1 MLLLKNKLLLSLMLI
16 LSTSLSVLGKN
27 SHQIIDALNNDVIVV
42 EDTHPSSSNFFN
54 RLTDTDWS
62 EFLKD
67 HGMTKVTKEKS
78 KKLKEYCSDKWH
90 ELISDENYENSP
102 DYLSSWFKSIKDSD
116 LVQDTKSKIKDS
128 KITKEVKDKIGNFKQ
143 SSDDIS
149 SWLFESWDV
158 DTLRNFLKKNNIY
171 LSQDLSTTHDKDKLI
186 KVCKDNFKYL
196 SNRAKASGYYL
207 SNSYLDSWSDKDLTA
222 WLDKYKIKHHKKAT
236 SSDLKKL
243 VKDNLYKITDTLKKT
258 KDDLL
263 TNLDVETWSGDLL
276 DNKKSDDAKIKA
288 LLNNLSK
295 PDLVKWLKS
304 HNIEFDKNFDFNSD
318 KDLATFI
325 KKNHYVDYLA
335 SDISN
340 YLNDKKNQFKKQGD
354 SLLQKSSKQ
363 ISSQYENFKS
373 STEDSYEDLK
383 DWSLENLEHLQND
396 LNSKYSIAS
405 KKTYKTK
412 DEILKN
418 IEKIKKEHQDTFN
431 DYYDQIVSSLNKQSD
446 HISSFFDD
454 WSLDNLKKWA
464 GDSVSNINENKEEL
478 IQKSKN
484 KFDELY
490 ASNKKEAHNK
500 AADLKKFWD
509 DTLESWST
517 DDFKEYLV
525 NLKKKNIIKDDESTF
540 SKMDRKQLYEKC
552 KENTLWLIT
561 AGQYKPPSTKDRIIQ
576 KLQDQVNFV
585 RSKIPYLNN

>member
-1 MLLLKNKLLLSLMLI
+1 MLLLKNKSLVSLMLI

-42 EDTHPSSSNFFN
+42 EDTDPNSSNFFN
-54 RLTDTDWS
+54 KLTDTDWS

-78 KKLKEYCSDKWH
+78 KSLKDYCSDKWH
-90 ELISDENYENSP
+90 ELISDENYENTP
-102 DYLSSWFKSIKDSD
+102 DYLSTWFQSIKDSD

-128 KITKEVKDKIGNFKQ
+128 KITQEVKDKIGNFKQ
-143 SSDDIS
+143 SSEDIS

-158 DTLRNFLKKNNIY
+158 DTLRDFLKKNNIY
-171 LSQDLSTTHDKDKLI
+171 LSQDLSTTHDKDKLV
-186 KVCKDNFKYL
+186 KVY
-196 SNRAKASGYYL
+196 
-207 SNSYLDSWSDKDLTA
+207 SWSDKDLTA
-222 WLDKYKIKHHKKAT
+222 WLDKYKIKHQKKAT
-236 SSDLKKL
+236 SDDLKKL

-258 KDDLL
+258 KTELL
-263 TNLDVETWSGDLL
+263 TNLDVDSWSGDLL
-276 DNKKSDDAKIKA
+276 DKKKSSDAKIKT
-288 LLNNLSK
+288 LLDNLSK

-318 KDLATFI
+318 KDLTAFI
-325 KKNHYVDYLA
+325 KKNNYVDYL
-335 SDISN
+335 SNDISD
-340 YLNDKKNQFKKQGD
+340 YLNDKKNQAD

-363 ISSQYENFKS
+363 ISSQFENFKS
-373 STEDSYEDLK
+373 TTEDNYEDLK
-383 DWSLENLEHLQND
+383 DWSLENLELLQND
-396 LNSKYSIAS
+396 LNSKYHIAS

-418 IEKIKKEHQDTFN
+418 IEKIKKDHEDTFK
-431 DYYDQIVSSLNKQSD
+431 DYYDQIASTLNKQAD

-464 GDSVSNINENKEEL
+464 DDSVSNMNENKEEL
-478 IQKSKN
+478 IEKSKS

-490 ASNKKEAHNK
+490 ASGKKEGQNK

-509 DTLESWST
+509 ETLESWST
-517 DDFKEYLV
+517 DDFKEYLM
-525 NLKKKNIIKDDESTF
+525 NLKKKNLIKDDEKTF

-552 KENTLWLIT
+552 KENTLWFIS

-585 RSKIPYLNN
+585 RSKIPYVN

>member
-1 MLLLKNKLLLSLMLI
+1 MLLLKNKSFVSLMLI

-42 EDTHPSSSNFFN
+42 EDTDPNSSNFFN
-54 RLTDTDWS
+54 KLTDTDWS

-78 KKLKEYCSDKWH
+78 KSLKEYCSDKWH
-90 ELISDENYENSP
+90 ELISDENYENTP
-102 DYLSSWFKSIKDSD
+102 DYLSNWFQSIKDSD

-143 SSDDIS
+143 SSEDIS

-158 DTLRNFLKKNNIY
+158 DTLRDFLKKNNIY

-222 WLDKYKIKHHKKAT
+222 WLDKYKIKHQKKAT
-236 SSDLKKL
+236 SADLKKL
-243 VKDNLYKITDTLKKT
+243 VKENLYKITDTLKRSKT
-258 KDDLL
+258 DLL
-263 TNLDVETWSGDLL
+263 KNLDVESWSGDLL
-276 DNKKSDDAKIKA
+276 DKKKSSDAKIKI
-288 LLNNLSK
+288 LLDNLSK
-295 PDLVKWLKS
+295 PDLIKWLKS
-304 HNIEFDKNFDFNSD
+304 HDSEFDKNFDFNSD
-318 KDLATFI
+318 KELTAFI
-325 KKNHYVDYLA
+325 KKNNYVDYL
-335 SDISN
+335 SNDISD
-340 YLNDKKNQFKKQGD
+340 YLNDKKSKAD

-363 ISSQYENFKS
+363 ISSQFDSFKS
-373 STEDSYEDLK
+373 TAEDSYEDLK
-383 DWSLENLEHLQND
+383 DWSLENLELLQND
-396 LNSKYSIAS
+396 LNSKYHIAS

-418 IEKIKKEHQDTFN
+418 IEKIKKDHEDTFK
-431 DYYDQIVSSLNKQSD
+431 DYYDQIASSLNKQAD

-454 WSLDNLKKWA
+454 WSLDNLKKWTD
-464 GDSVSNINENKEEL
+464 GSVSNMNENKEEL
-478 IQKSKN
+478 IKKSKS

-490 ASNKKEAHNK
+490 TSGKKEGHNK

-509 DTLESWST
+509 ETLESWST
-517 DDFKEYLV
+517 DDLKEYLM
-525 NLKKKNIIKDDESTF
+525 NLKKKNIIKDDENTF

-552 KENTLWLIT
+552 KENTLWFIS

-576 KLQDQVNFV
+576 KIQDQVNFV
-585 RSKIPYLNN
+585 RSKIPYVN

>member
-1 MLLLKNKLLLSLMLI
+1 MLLLKNKSLVSLMLI

-42 EDTHPSSSNFFN
+42 EDTDPNSSNFFN
-54 RLTDTDWS
+54 KLTDTDWS

-78 KKLKEYCSDKWH
+78 KSLKDYCSDKWH
-90 ELISDENYENSP
+90 ELISDENYENTP
-102 DYLSSWFKSIKDSD
+102 DYLSTWFQSIKDSD

-143 SSDDIS
+143 SSEDIS

-158 DTLRNFLKKNNIY
+158 DTLRGFLKKNNIY
-171 LSQDLSTTHDKDKLI
+171 LSQDLSTTHDKDKLV

-222 WLDKYKIKHHKKAT
+222 WLDKYKIKHQKKAT
-236 SSDLKKL
+236 SDDLKKL

-258 KDDLL
+258 KTDLL
-263 TNLDVETWSGDLL
+263 TNLDIDSWSGDLL
-276 DNKKSDDAKIKA
+276 DKKKSSDAKIKT
-288 LLNNLSK
+288 LLDNLSK

-318 KDLATFI
+318 KDLTAFI
-325 KKNHYVDYLA
+325 KKNNYVDYL
-335 SDISN
+335 SNDISD
-340 YLNDKKNQFKKQGD
+340 YLNDKKNQAD
-354 SLLQKSSKQ
+354 SFLQKSSKQ
-363 ISSQYENFKS
+363 ISSQFENFKS
-373 STEDSYEDLK
+373 TTEDNYEDLK
-383 DWSLENLEHLQND
+383 DWSLENLELLQND
-396 LNSKYSIAS
+396 LNSKYHIAS

-418 IEKIKKEHQDTFN
+418 IEKIKKDHEDTFK
-431 DYYDQIVSSLNKQSD
+431 DYYDQIASTLNKQAD

-464 GDSVSNINENKEEL
+464 DDSVSNMNENKEEL
-478 IQKSKN
+478 IEKSKS

-490 ASNKKEAHNK
+490 ASGKKEGQNK

-509 DTLESWST
+509 ETLESWST
-517 DDFKEYLV
+517 DDFKEYLM
-525 NLKKKNIIKDDESTF
+525 NLKKKNLIKDDEKTF

-552 KENTLWLIT
+552 KENTLWFIS

-585 RSKIPYLNN
+585 RSKIPYVN

>member
-1 MLLLKNKLLLSLMLI
+1 MLLLKNKSLVSLMLI

-42 EDTHPSSSNFFN
+42 EDTDPNSSNFFN
-54 RLTDTDWS
+54 KLTDTDWS

-78 KKLKEYCSDKWH
+78 KSLKDYCSDKWH
-90 ELISDENYENSP
+90 ELISDENYENTP
-102 DYLSSWFKSIKDSD
+102 DYLSTWFQSIKDSD

-143 SSDDIS
+143 SSEDIS

-158 DTLRNFLKKNNIY
+158 DTLRDFLKKNNIY
-171 LSQDLSTTHDKDKLI
+171 LSQDLSTTHDKDKLV

-222 WLDKYKIKHHKKAT
+222 WLDKYKIKHQKKA
-236 SSDLKKL
+236 SSDDLKKL
-243 VKDNLYKITDTLKKT
+243 VKDNLYRITDTLKKT
-258 KDDLL
+258 KTDLL
-263 TNLDVETWSGDLL
+263 TNLDVDSWSGDLL
-276 DNKKSDDAKIKA
+276 DKKKSSDAKIKT
-288 LLNNLSK
+288 LLDNLSK

-318 KDLATFI
+318 KDLTAFI
-325 KKNHYVDYLA
+325 KKNNYVDYL
-335 SDISN
+335 SNDISD
-340 YLNDKKNQFKKQGD
+340 YLNDKRNQAD

-363 ISSQYENFKS
+363 ISSQFENFKS
-373 STEDSYEDLK
+373 TTEDNYEDLK
-383 DWSLENLEHLQND
+383 DWSLENLELLQND
-396 LNSKYSIAS
+396 LNSKYHIAS

-418 IEKIKKEHQDTFN
+418 IEKIKKDHEDTFK
-431 DYYDQIVSSLNKQSD
+431 DYYDQIASTLNKQAD

-464 GDSVSNINENKEEL
+464 DDSVSNMNENKEEL
-478 IQKSKN
+478 IEKSKS

-490 ASNKKEAHNK
+490 ASGKKEGQNK

-509 DTLESWST
+509 ETLESWST
-517 DDFKEYLV
+517 DDFKEYLM
-525 NLKKKNIIKDDESTF
+525 NLKKKNIIKDDEKTF

-552 KENTLWLIT
+552 KENTLWFIS

-585 RSKIPYLNN
+585 RSKIPYVN

>member
-1 MLLLKNKLLLSLMLI
+1 MLLLKNKSLVSLMLI

-42 EDTHPSSSNFFN
+42 EDTDPNSSNFFN
-54 RLTDTDWS
+54 KLTDTDWS

-78 KKLKEYCSDKWH
+78 KSLKDYCSDKWH
-90 ELISDENYENSP
+90 ELISDENYENTP
-102 DYLSSWFKSIKDSD
+102 DYLSTWFQSIKDSD

-143 SSDDIS
+143 SSEDIS

-158 DTLRNFLKKNNIY
+158 DTLRGFLKKNNIY
-171 LSQDLSTTHDKDKLI
+171 LSQDLSTTHDKDKLV

-222 WLDKYKIKHHKKAT
+222 WLDKYKIKHQKKAT
-236 SSDLKKL
+236 SDDLKKL

-258 KDDLL
+258 KTDLL
-263 TNLDVETWSGDLL
+263 TNLDIDSWSGDLL
-276 DNKKSDDAKIKA
+276 DKKKSSDAKIKT
-288 LLNNLSK
+288 LLDNLSK

-318 KDLATFI
+318 KDLTAFI
-325 KKNHYVDYLA
+325 KKNNYVDYL
-335 SDISN
+335 SNDISD
-340 YLNDKKNQFKKQGD
+340 YLNDKKNQAD

-363 ISSQYENFKS
+363 ISSQFENFKS
-373 STEDSYEDLK
+373 TTEDNYEDLK
-383 DWSLENLEHLQND
+383 DWSLENLELLQND
-396 LNSKYSIAS
+396 LHSKYHIAS

-418 IEKIKKEHQDTFN
+418 IEKIKKDHEDTFK
-431 DYYDQIVSSLNKQSD
+431 DYYDQIASTLNKQAD

-464 GDSVSNINENKEEL
+464 DDSVSNMNENKEEL
-478 IQKSKN
+478 IEKSKS

-490 ASNKKEAHNK
+490 ASGKKEGQNK

-509 DTLESWST
+509 ETLESWST
-517 DDFKEYLV
+517 DDFKEYLM
-525 NLKKKNIIKDDESTF
+525 NLKKKNIIKDDEKTF

-552 KENTLWLIT
+552 KENTLWFIS

-585 RSKIPYLNN
+585 RSKIPYVN

>member
-1 MLLLKNKLLLSLMLI
+1 MLLLKNKSLVSLMLI

-42 EDTHPSSSNFFN
+42 EDTDPNSSNFFN
-54 RLTDTDWS
+54 KLTDTDWS

-67 HGMTKVTKEKS
+67 HGMTKITKEKS
-78 KKLKEYCSDKWH
+78 KSLKDYCSDKWH
-90 ELISDENYENSP
+90 ELISDENYENTP
-102 DYLSSWFKSIKDSD
+102 DYLSTWFQSIKDSD

-143 SSDDIS
+143 SSEDIS

-158 DTLRNFLKKNNIY
+158 DTLRGFLKKNNIY
-171 LSQDLSTTHDKDKLI
+171 LSQDLSTTHDKDKLV

-222 WLDKYKIKHHKKAT
+222 WLDKYKIKHQKKAT
-236 SSDLKKL
+236 SDDLKKL

-258 KDDLL
+258 KTDLL
-263 TNLDVETWSGDLL
+263 TNLDIDSWSGDLL
-276 DNKKSDDAKIKA
+276 DKKKSSDAKIKT
-288 LLNNLSK
+288 LLDNLSK

-318 KDLATFI
+318 KDLTAFI
-325 KKNHYVDYLA
+325 KKNNYVDYL
-335 SDISN
+335 SNDISD
-340 YLNDKKNQFKKQGD
+340 YLNDKKNQAD
-354 SLLQKSSKQ
+354 SFLQKSSKQ
-363 ISSQYENFKS
+363 ISSQFENFKS
-373 STEDSYEDLK
+373 TTEDNYEDLK
-383 DWSLENLEHLQND
+383 DWSLENLELLQND
-396 LNSKYSIAS
+396 LNSKYHIAS

-418 IEKIKKEHQDTFN
+418 IEKIKKDHEDTFK
-431 DYYDQIVSSLNKQSD
+431 DYYDQIASTLNKQAD

-464 GDSVSNINENKEEL
+464 DDSVSNMNENKEEL
-478 IQKSKN
+478 IEKSKS

-490 ASNKKEAHNK
+490 ASGKKEGQNK

-509 DTLESWST
+509 ETLESWST
-517 DDFKEYLV
+517 DDFKEYLM
-525 NLKKKNIIKDDESTF
+525 NLKKKNLIKDDEKTF

-552 KENTLWLIT
+552 KENTLWFIS

-585 RSKIPYLNN
+585 RSKIPYVN

>member
-1 MLLLKNKLLLSLMLI
+1 MLLLKNKSLVSLMLI

-42 EDTHPSSSNFFN
+42 EDTDPNSSNFFN
-54 RLTDTDWS
+54 KLTDTDWS

-78 KKLKEYCSDKWH
+78 KSLKDYCSDKWH
-90 ELISDENYENSP
+90 ELISDENYENTP
-102 DYLSSWFKSIKDSD
+102 DYLSTWFQSIKDSD

-143 SSDDIS
+143 SSEDIS

-158 DTLRNFLKKNNIY
+158 DTLRGFLKKNNIY
-171 LSQDLSTTHDKDKLI
+171 LSQDLSTTHDKDKLV

-222 WLDKYKIKHHKKAT
+222 WLDKYKIKHQKKAT
-236 SSDLKKL
+236 SDDLKKL

-258 KDDLL
+258 KTDLL
-263 TNLDVETWSGDLL
+263 TNLDIDSWSGDLL
-276 DNKKSDDAKIKA
+276 DKKKSSDAKIKT
-288 LLNNLSK
+288 LLDNLSK

-304 HNIEFDKNFDFNSD
+304 HNFEFDKNFDFNSD
-318 KDLATFI
+318 KDLTAFI
-325 KKNHYVDYLA
+325 KKNNYVDYL
-335 SDISN
+335 SNDISD
-340 YLNDKKNQFKKQGD
+340 YLNDKKNQAD

-363 ISSQYENFKS
+363 ISSQFENFKS
-373 STEDSYEDLK
+373 TTEDNYEDLK
-383 DWSLENLEHLQND
+383 DWSLENLELLQND
-396 LNSKYSIAS
+396 LNSKYHIAS

-418 IEKIKKEHQDTFN
+418 IEKIKKDHEDTFK
-431 DYYDQIVSSLNKQSD
+431 DYYDQIASTLNKQAD

-464 GDSVSNINENKEEL
+464 DDSVSNMNENKEEL
-478 IQKSKN
+478 IEKSKS

-490 ASNKKEAHNK
+490 ASGKKEGQNK

-509 DTLESWST
+509 ETLESWST
-517 DDFKEYLV
+517 DDFKEYLM
-525 NLKKKNIIKDDESTF
+525 NLKKKNIIKDDEKTF

-552 KENTLWLIT
+552 KENTLWFIS

-585 RSKIPYLNN
+585 RSKIPYVN

>member
-1 MLLLKNKLLLSLMLI
+1 MLLLKNKSLVSLMLI

-42 EDTHPSSSNFFN
+42 EDTDPNSSNFFN
-54 RLTDTDWS
+54 KLTDTDWS

-67 HGMTKVTKEKS
+67 HGMTKITKEKS
-78 KKLKEYCSDKWH
+78 KSLKDYCSDKWH
-90 ELISDENYENSP
+90 ELISDENYENTP
-102 DYLSSWFKSIKDSD
+102 DYLSTWFQSIKDSD

-143 SSDDIS
+143 SSEDIS

-158 DTLRNFLKKNNIY
+158 DTLRDFLKKNNIY
-171 LSQDLSTTHDKDKLI
+171 LSQDLSTTHDKDKLV

-222 WLDKYKIKHHKKAT
+222 WLDKYKIKHQKKA
-236 SSDLKKL
+236 SSDDLKKL

-258 KDDLL
+258 KTELL
-263 TNLDVETWSGDLL
+263 TNLDVDSWSGDLL
-276 DNKKSDDAKIKA
+276 DKKKSSDAKIKT
-288 LLNNLSK
+288 LLDNLSK

-318 KDLATFI
+318 KDLTAFI
-325 KKNHYVDYLA
+325 KKNNYVDYL
-335 SDISN
+335 SDDISD
-340 YLNDKKNQFKKQGD
+340 YLNDKKNQAN

-363 ISSQYENFKS
+363 ISSQFENFKS
-373 STEDSYEDLK
+373 TTEDNYEDLK
-383 DWSLENLEHLQND
+383 DWSLENLELLQND
-396 LNSKYSIAS
+396 LNSKYHIAS

-418 IEKIKKEHQDTFN
+418 IEKIKKDHEDTFK
-431 DYYDQIVSSLNKQSD
+431 DYYDQIASTLNKQAD

-464 GDSVSNINENKEEL
+464 DDSVSNMNENKEEL
-478 IQKSKN
+478 IEKSKS

-490 ASNKKEAHNK
+490 ASGKKEGQNK

-509 DTLESWST
+509 ETLESWST
-517 DDFKEYLV
+517 DDFKEYLM
-525 NLKKKNIIKDDESTF
+525 NLKKKNIIKDDEKTF

-552 KENTLWLIT
+552 KENTLWFIS

-585 RSKIPYLNN
+585 RSKIPYVN

>member
-1 MLLLKNKLLLSLMLI
+1 MLLLKNKSLVSLMLI

-42 EDTHPSSSNFFN
+42 EDTDPNSSNFFN
-54 RLTDTDWS
+54 KLTDTDWS

-78 KKLKEYCSDKWH
+78 KSLKDYCSDKWH
-90 ELISDENYENSP
+90 ELISDENYENTP
-102 DYLSSWFKSIKDSD
+102 DYLSTWFQSIKDSD

-143 SSDDIS
+143 SSEDIS

-158 DTLRNFLKKNNIY
+158 DTLRGFLKKNNIY
-171 LSQDLSTTHDKDKLI
+171 LSQDLSTTHDKDKLV

-222 WLDKYKIKHHKKAT
+222 WLDKYKIKHQKKAT
-236 SSDLKKL
+236 SDDLKKL

-258 KDDLL
+258 KTDLL
-263 TNLDVETWSGDLL
+263 TNLDIDSWSGDLL
-276 DNKKSDDAKIKA
+276 DKKKSSDAKIKT
-288 LLNNLSK
+288 LLDNLSK

-318 KDLATFI
+318 KDLTAFI
-325 KKNHYVDYLA
+325 KKNNYVDYL
-335 SDISN
+335 SNDISD
-340 YLNDKKNQFKKQGD
+340 YLNDKKNQAD
-354 SLLQKSSKQ
+354 SFLQKSSKQ
-363 ISSQYENFKS
+363 ISSQFENFKS
-373 STEDSYEDLK
+373 TTEDNYEDLK
-383 DWSLENLEHLQND
+383 DWSLENLELLQND
-396 LNSKYSIAS
+396 LNSKYHIAS

-418 IEKIKKEHQDTFN
+418 IEKIKKDHEDTFK
-431 DYYDQIVSSLNKQSD
+431 DYYDQIASTLNKQAD

-464 GDSVSNINENKEEL
+464 DDSVSNMNENKEEL
-478 IQKSKN
+478 IEKSKS

-490 ASNKKEAHNK
+490 ASGKKEGQNK

-509 DTLESWST
+509 ETLESWST
-517 DDFKEYLV
+517 DDFKEYLM
-525 NLKKKNIIKDDESTF
+525 NLKKKNIIKDDEKTF

-552 KENTLWLIT
+552 KENTLWFIS

-585 RSKIPYLNN
+585 RSKIPYVN

>member
-1 MLLLKNKLLLSLMLI
+1 MLLLKNKSLVSLMLI

-42 EDTHPSSSNFFN
+42 EDTDPNSSNFFN
-54 RLTDTDWS
+54 KLTDTDWS

-67 HGMTKVTKEKS
+67 HGMTKITKEKS
-78 KKLKEYCSDKWH
+78 KSLKDYCSDKWH
-90 ELISDENYENSP
+90 ELISDENYENTP
-102 DYLSSWFKSIKDSD
+102 DYLSTWFQSIKDSD

-143 SSDDIS
+143 SSEDIS

-158 DTLRNFLKKNNIY
+158 DTLRDFLKKNNIY
-171 LSQDLSTTHDKDKLI
+171 LSQDLSTTHDKDKLV

-222 WLDKYKIKHHKKAT
+222 WLDKYKIKHQKKA
-236 SSDLKKL
+236 SSDDLKKL

-258 KDDLL
+258 KTELL
-263 TNLDVETWSGDLL
+263 TNLDVDSWSGDLL
-276 DNKKSDDAKIKA
+276 DKKKSSDAKIKT
-288 LLNNLSK
+288 LLDNLSK

-318 KDLATFI
+318 KDLTAFI
-325 KKNHYVDYLA
+325 KKNNYVDYL
-335 SDISN
+335 SNDISD
-340 YLNDKKNQFKKQGD
+340 YLNDKKNQAD
-354 SLLQKSSKQ
+354 SFLQKSSKQ
-363 ISSQYENFKS
+363 ISSQFENFKS
-373 STEDSYEDLK
+373 TTEDNYEDLK
-383 DWSLENLEHLQND
+383 DWSLENLELLQND
-396 LNSKYSIAS
+396 LNSKYHIAS

-418 IEKIKKEHQDTFN
+418 IEKIKKDHEDTFK
-431 DYYDQIVSSLNKQSD
+431 DYYDQIASTLNKQAD

-464 GDSVSNINENKEEL
+464 DDSVSNMNENKEEL
-478 IQKSKN
+478 IEKSKS

-490 ASNKKEAHNK
+490 ASGKKEGQNK

-509 DTLESWST
+509 ETLESWST
-517 DDFKEYLV
+517 DDFKEYLM
-525 NLKKKNIIKDDESTF
+525 NLKKKNIIKDDEKTF

-552 KENTLWLIT
+552 KENTLWFIS

-585 RSKIPYLNN
+585 RSKIPYVN

>member
-1 MLLLKNKLLLSLMLI
+1 MLLLKNKSLVSLMLI

-42 EDTHPSSSNFFN
+42 EDTDPNSSNFFN
-54 RLTDTDWS
+54 KLTDTDWS

-78 KKLKEYCSDKWH
+78 KSLKDYCSNKWH
-90 ELISDENYENSP
+90 ELISDENYENTP
-102 DYLSSWFKSIKDSD
+102 DYLSTWFQSIKDSD

-143 SSDDIS
+143 SSEDIS
-149 SWLFESWDV
+149 SWLFETWDV
-158 DTLRNFLKKNNIY
+158 DTLRGFLKKNNIY
-171 LSQDLSTTHDKDKLI
+171 LSQDLSTTHDKDKLV

-222 WLDKYKIKHHKKAT
+222 WLDKYKIKHQKKAT
-236 SSDLKKL
+236 SDDLKKL

-258 KDDLL
+258 KTELL
-263 TNLDVETWSGDLL
+263 TNLDVDSWSGDLL
-276 DNKKSDDAKIKA
+276 DKKKSSDAKIKT
-288 LLNNLSK
+288 
-295 PDLVKWLKS
+295 
-304 HNIEFDKNFDFNSD
+304 FNFDFNSD
-318 KDLATFI
+318 KDLTAFI
-325 KKNHYVDYLA
+325 KKNNYVDYL
-335 SDISN
+335 SNDISD
-340 YLNDKKNQFKKQGD
+340 YLNDKKNQAD

-363 ISSQYENFKS
+363 ISSQFENFKS
-373 STEDSYEDLK
+373 TTEDNYEDLK
-383 DWSLENLEHLQND
+383 DWSLENLELLQND
-396 LNSKYSIAS
+396 LNSKYHIAS

-418 IEKIKKEHQDTFN
+418 IEKIKKEHEDTFK
-431 DYYDQIVSSLNKQSD
+431 DYYDQIASTLNKQAD

-464 GDSVSNINENKEEL
+464 DDSVSNMNENKEEL
-478 IQKSKN
+478 IEKSKS

-490 ASNKKEAHNK
+490 ASGKNEGQNK

-509 DTLESWST
+509 ETLESWST
-517 DDFKEYLV
+517 DDFKEYLM
-525 NLKKKNIIKDDESTF
+525 NLKKKNIIKDDEKTF

-552 KENTLWLIT
+552 KENTLWFIS

-585 RSKIPYLNN
+585 RSKIPYVN

>member
-1 MLLLKNKLLLSLMLI
+1 MLLLKNKSLVSLMLI

-42 EDTHPSSSNFFN
+42 EDTDPNSSNFFN
-54 RLTDTDWS
+54 KLTDTDWS

-67 HGMTKVTKEKS
+67 HGMTKITKEKS
-78 KKLKEYCSDKWH
+78 KSLKDYCSDKWH
-90 ELISDENYENSP
+90 ELISDENYENTP
-102 DYLSSWFKSIKDSD
+102 DYLSTWFQSIKDSD

-143 SSDDIS
+143 SSEDIS

-158 DTLRNFLKKNNIY
+158 DTLRDFLKKNNIY
-171 LSQDLSTTHDKDKLI
+171 LSQDLSTTHDKDKLV

-222 WLDKYKIKHHKKAT
+222 WLDKYKIKHQKKA
-236 SSDLKKL
+236 SSDDLKKL

-258 KDDLL
+258 KTELL
-263 TNLDVETWSGDLL
+263 TNLDVDSWSGDLL
-276 DNKKSDDAKIKA
+276 DKKKSSDAKIKT
-288 LLNNLSK
+288 LLDNLSK

-318 KDLATFI
+318 KDLTAFI
-325 KKNHYVDYLA
+325 KKNNYVDYL
-335 SDISN
+335 SDDISD
-340 YLNDKKNQFKKQGD
+340 YLNDKKNQAN

-363 ISSQYENFKS
+363 ISSQFENFKS
-373 STEDSYEDLK
+373 TTEDNYEDLK
-383 DWSLENLEHLQND
+383 DWSLENLELLQND
-396 LNSKYSIAS
+396 LTSKYHIAS

-418 IEKIKKEHQDTFN
+418 IEKIKKDHEDTFK
-431 DYYDQIVSSLNKQSD
+431 DYYDQIASTLNKQAD

-464 GDSVSNINENKEEL
+464 DDSVSNMNENKEEL
-478 IQKSKN
+478 IEKSKS

-490 ASNKKEAHNK
+490 ASGKKEGQNK

-509 DTLESWST
+509 ETLESWST
-517 DDFKEYLV
+517 DDFKEYLM
-525 NLKKKNIIKDDESTF
+525 NLKKKNIIKDDEKTF

-552 KENTLWLIT
+552 KENTLWFIS

-585 RSKIPYLNN
+585 RSKIPYVN

>member
-1 MLLLKNKLLLSLMLI
+1 MLLLKNKSLVSLMLI
-16 LSTSLSVLGKN
+16 LSTSLSVLSKN

-42 EDTHPSSSNFFN
+42 EDTDPNSSNFFN
-54 RLTDTDWS
+54 KLTDTDWS

-78 KKLKEYCSDKWH
+78 KSLKDYCSDKWH
-90 ELISDENYENSP
+90 ELISDENYENTP
-102 DYLSSWFKSIKDSD
+102 DYLSTWFQSIKDSD

-143 SSDDIS
+143 SSEDIS

-158 DTLRNFLKKNNIY
+158 DTLRGFLKKNNIY
-171 LSQDLSTTHDKDKLI
+171 LSQDLSTTHDKDKLV

-222 WLDKYKIKHHKKAT
+222 WLDKYKIKHQKKAT
-236 SSDLKKL
+236 SDDLKKL

-258 KDDLL
+258 KTDLL
-263 TNLDVETWSGDLL
+263 TNLDIDSWSGDLL
-276 DNKKSDDAKIKA
+276 DKKKSSDAKIKT
-288 LLNNLSK
+288 LLDNLSK

-318 KDLATFI
+318 KDLTAFI
-325 KKNHYVDYLA
+325 KKNNYVDYL
-335 SDISN
+335 SNDISD
-340 YLNDKKNQFKKQGD
+340 YLNDKKNQAD

-363 ISSQYENFKS
+363 ISSQFENFKS
-373 STEDSYEDLK
+373 TTEDNYEDLK
-383 DWSLENLEHLQND
+383 DWSLENLELLQND
-396 LNSKYSIAS
+396 LNSKYHIAS

-418 IEKIKKEHQDTFN
+418 IEKIKKDHEDTFK
-431 DYYDQIVSSLNKQSD
+431 DYYDQIASTLNKQAD

-464 GDSVSNINENKEEL
+464 DDSVSNMNENKEEL
-478 IQKSKN
+478 IEKSKS

-490 ASNKKEAHNK
+490 ASGKKEGQNK

-509 DTLESWST
+509 ETLESWST
-517 DDFKEYLV
+517 DDFKEYLM
-525 NLKKKNIIKDDESTF
+525 NLKKKNLIKDDEKTF

-552 KENTLWLIT
+552 KENTLWFIS

-585 RSKIPYLNN
+585 RSKIPYVN